1 MTVVGSPGGSGLAS
15 QSMTGWQPYSDQGG
29 RAPVDLTS
37 DQTSPASSTPVRTTD
52 QTCRLLRQRC
62 PDRPHHF
69 SRAYMYQHIAPALNY
84 SNQKNRCGRYGQCG
98 QLRNGAGSGR
108 PDLALMVWTVR
119 TAGMFHANHRAVGR
133 AGGAGGRGQANG
145 SSPASDSTGIRS
157 RSFSLVMTHF
167 QGGCSGF

>member
-1 MTVVGSPGGSGLAS
+1 M
-15 QSMTGWQPYSDQGG
+15 
-29 RAPVDLTS
+29 DLTS
-37 DQTSPASSTPVRTTD
+37 DQTSPASSRPVRTTD

-69 SRAYMYQHIAPALNY
+69 SRAYMYQQNASVLHY
-84 SNQKNRCGRYGQCG
+84 SIQKNRCGRYGQCG
-98 QLRNGAGSGR
+98 QRCNGVGSGR

-133 AGGAGGRGQANG
+133 PEGAGGRGQADG
-145 SSPASDSTGIRS
+145 SSPTSNSTGIRS
-157 RSFSLVMTHF
+157 RRFSLVMTHF